1 MWHHASPPRS
11 PKGTQWLTT
20 SSRPHL
26 ADRLEDARPGLAVE
40 RIRRDSI
47 GAAYARERG
56 RVLKRDGARV
66 RVDFSASGG
75 PRSTWVLAQELRTT
89 SSPSSPPRDFAHPQ
103 LLPEP
108 EPEPEPNAGAVL
120 QLPPPASP
128 PPTPTPRTRQ
138 RTLELLQT
146 VNERMVHEHRAL
158 SRAVSNAEAAEQE
171 AGALDAELVWV
182 NDELVRL
189 ATPTPTSS
197 RSPAGQRWRKAEH
210 LVSTPIWL
218 RSQVRDELKSNIGF
232 TSKLGSKAHVSFFI
246 SKWSSSKHI
255 HKQFPPQLHFQGQ
268 HI

>member
-1 MWHHASPPRS
+1 MRGRSKRHGKRSEREERERKEQEADGEELEIGAGLRAAVPQEDETASSSSDDEEDESELFSQSGGRAPGPPRAR
-11 PKGTQWLTT
+11 
-20 SSRPHL
+20 SST
-26 ADRLEDARPGLAVE
+26 
-40 RIRRDSI
+40 
-47 GAAYARERG
+47 
-56 RVLKRDGARV
+56 
-66 RVDFSASGG
+66 
-75 PRSTWVLAQELRTT
+75 RS
-89 SSPSSPPRDFAHPQ
+89 
-103 LLPEP
+103 
-108 EPEPEPNAGAVL
+108 
-120 QLPPPASP
+120 
-128 PPTPTPRTRQ
+128 TPTPRTRQ
-138 RTLELLQT
+138 HTLELPQT